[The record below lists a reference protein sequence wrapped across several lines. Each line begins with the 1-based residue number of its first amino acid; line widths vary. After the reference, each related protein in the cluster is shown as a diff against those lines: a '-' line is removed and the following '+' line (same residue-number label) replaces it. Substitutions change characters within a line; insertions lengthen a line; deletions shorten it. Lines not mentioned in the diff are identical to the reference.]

1 MTGRRRSRA
10 KIARAHATVGSELK
24 RLFPD
29 GTDPETGRW
38 ASPPALP
45 AELFGAVAHLLEASG
60 AYTYIV
66 APFAPTRAAPK
77 VGYSGATQAPRA
89 AQLAAWRKIGKSWAT
104 NVFKEQPEVGELW
117 AELWACRN
125 EALVIGQTTRPRMS
139 WWKSA
144 HALLVIAD
152 EASINCG
159 YETFA
164 DDGADPNWANKLASY
179 LLINRTRKL
188 VIPSNR
194 LRTDDRHLSR
204 HVALDSLA
212 VDASRDVVRVLPKG
226 RTTDVG
232 CTMRTLSHNLTML
245 RPHGHPNVYWHQ
257 QLWSSR
263 SDRHDD
269 LSVLLIPFPY
279 EIPEGCFKGDVHNGP
294 ADMKW
299 GRFRV
304 EQKWLSPKK
313 DKMGRDGH
321 WSDRSA
327 RRSFVDFVNE
337 LLAQAKGD
345 VHGVVLPEYSLDW
358 ATYDELV
365 RHLRDKWPTIE
376 FLIAGVS
383 EDCNRRKGN
392 QVVFTV
398 MHAEL
403 DKRIAET
410 HSRKKHHR
418 WRVDDSQIRTYG
430 LQGDL
435 STDCVWWEYLEIA
448 DRVLH
453 IDVFRSQS
461 AFTAVICEDLARA
474 DPVVSEIRSLGPNL
488 IFALLM
494 DGPQLKG
501 RWPGMYATNLA
512 DDPGSSVLTLT
523 SFALIK
529 RSNVTRGGDKRT
541 IALWRN
547 RPTNVPSRADKDFV
561 ELDLAEDAQ
570 ALVINLR
577 SADAVD
583 VTIDGRQDR
592 NTTAWQFESSRQ
604 VAIAQDQIDRR
615 GWRWIVPE

>member
-1 MTGRRRSRA
+1 M
-10 KIARAHATVGSELK
+10 
-24 RLFPD
+24 
-29 GTDPETGRW
+29 
-38 ASPPALP
+38 
-45 AELFGAVAHLLEASG
+45 FGAVAHLLEASG

-66 APFAPTRAAPK
+66 APFAPTRGATK
-77 VGYSGATQAPRA
+77 VNYAGATQAPRA
-89 AQLAAWRKIGKSWAT
+89 AQLDAWRKIGKRWAS
-104 NVFKEQPEVGELW
+104 NVFKRQPEIDKLW
-117 AELWACRN
+117 AELWSHRN
-125 EALVIGQTTRPRMS
+125 KQLVIGQATRPS
-139 WWKSA
+139 LPWWKAA

-179 LLINRTRKL
+179 LLINRTEKL
-188 VIPSNR
+188 LIPSGR
-194 LRTDDRHLSR
+194 FRSDDRHLSR

-245 RPHGHPNVYWHQ
+245 RPHGHPNVYWHH
-257 QLWSSR
+257 QLWSST
-263 SDRHDD
+263 SDRLDD
-269 LSVLLIPFPY
+269 LGVLLVPFPY
-279 EIPEGCFKGDVHNGP
+279 DMPDGCFKGDVHNGP

-304 EQKWLSPKK
+304 EQKWLTPKK
-313 DKMGRDGH
+313 NKVVRDGH
-321 WSDRSA
+321 WSDPSA

-337 LLAQAKGD
+337 LLLRADGD

-365 RHLRDKWPTIE
+365 RHLRDKWPSIE

-392 QVVFTV
+392 QVVFSV
-398 MHAEL
+398 MHEEL
-403 DKRIAET
+403 GNRIAET
-410 HSRKKHHR
+410 HSRRKHHR

-430 LQGDL
+430 LQADL
-435 STDCVWWEYLEIA
+435 STDCIWWEYLTIEE
-448 DRVLH
+448 RVLH

-494 DGPQLKG
+494 DGPQIKN
-501 RWPGMYATNLA
+501 RWPGLYATNLA

-529 RSNVTRGGDKRT
+529 RSNASLGKNKRT

-547 RPTNVPSRADKDFV
+547 RPTNAPSRVDKDFV
-561 ELDLAEDAQ
+561 ELDLADDAQ
-570 ALVINLR
+570 ALVVNLR
-577 SADAVD
+577 SAQAVD

-592 NTTAWQFESSRQ
+592 NTTAWLYENARQ
-604 VAIAQDQIDRR
+604 VSIPSDEITAR
-615 GWRWIVPE
+615 GWRWIVP

>member
-1 MTGRRRSRA
+1 MKGRRRSRA
-10 KIARAHATVGSELK
+10 TNFRASATVGSELR
-24 RLFPD
+24 RLFPN
-29 GTDPETGRW
+29 GTNPDTGRW
-38 ASPPALP
+38 SYPPALP

-66 APFAPTRAAPK
+66 APFASTRGVPK
-77 VGYSGATQAPRA
+77 VSYSGATQAPRET
-89 AQLAAWRKIGKSWAT
+89 QLVAWRRIGKRWAS
-104 NVFKEQPEVGELW
+104 NVFKEQPEIVELW

-125 EALVIGQTTRPRMS
+125 HVLVAGQNSRPRLS

-152 EASINCG
+152 EASTNCG
-159 YETFA
+159 YETFD

-179 LLINRTRKL
+179 LLINRTGKL
-188 VIPSNR
+188 VIPSSR
-194 LRTDDRHLSR
+194 SRSDDRHLSR

-257 QLWSSR
+257 QLWSST
-263 SDRHDD
+263 SDRHDS

-279 EIPEGCFKGDVHNGP
+279 DIPDGCFKGDIHNGP

-304 EQKWLSPKK
+304 EQKWLYPKVG
-313 DKMGRDGH
+313 DCH

-337 LLAQAKGD
+337 LLLRANKD

-365 RHLRDKWPTIE
+365 RYLRDEWPAIE

-392 QVVFTV
+392 QVVFSV
-398 MHAEL
+398 MHQEL
-403 DKRIAET
+403 GNRIAET
-410 HSRKKHHR
+410 HSRRKHHR
-418 WRVDDSQIRTYG
+418 WRLDDTQIRTYG
-430 LQGDL
+430 LQADL
-435 STDCVWWEYLEIA
+435 STDCIWWEYLEIEE
-448 DRVLH
+448 RVLH

-494 DGPQLKG
+494 DGPQMKE
-501 RWPGMYATNLA
+501 RWPGLYATNLA

-529 RSNVTRGGDKRT
+529 RSNATFGRNKRT

-547 RPTNVPSRADKDFV
+547 RPTNLSSRAAKDFV
-561 ELDLAEDAQ
+561 ELDLADDAQ
-570 ALVINLR
+570 AVVVNLR
-577 SADAVD
+577 STPAVD

-592 NTTAWQFESSRQ
+592 NTTSWQFEHARQ
-604 VAIAQDQIDRR
+604 VGIPSDEIDAR
-615 GWRWIVPE
+615 GWRWIVPY